1 MNNIFVEETFKE
13 QYPDYKEILKLLPL
27 GLISVSRTPLVDEIK
42 LEYPSRNIFI
52 TRVIWEDKLA
62 LSYVVNKMLGS
73 REDEIHNPF
82 QG

>member
-42 LEYPSRNIFI
+42 LEYRPEIFLLPVLFGKI
-52 TRVIWEDKLA
+52 NWLCLMSSIKC
-62 LSYVVNKMLGS
+62 
-73 REDEIHNPF
+73 
-82 QG
+82 